1 MNHFEYILFNL
12 IVISGPVAFS
22 FDRHV
27 RFVRYWPAALCS
39 ALVLLAPFTIWD
51 SLVTGRHW
59 WFNPRYTSG
68 TFIGPLPAGE
78 WLFFI
83 TVPFAS
89 LFIWE
94 VLRFYRPAQHAAGNT
109 GAPWWIWLGL
119 LLAGLVWLLGKEYTG
134 LVILALTVTALA
146 DLTAGGRVLHRANA
160 LLYAEILTAL
170 MLLFN
175 GYLTARP
182 VVLYDAA
189 YQLDLR
195 IFTIPVE
202 DFFYG
207 SSLILGCTTVYEKIR
222 SVRG

>member
-1 MNHFEYILFNL
+1 LNNFEYILFNL
-12 IVISGPVAFS
+12 IVLSGPVAFS
-22 FDRHV
+22 FDDRV
-27 RFVRYWPAALCS
+27 RFVRQWPPAFCS
-39 ALVLLAPFTIWD
+39 ALVLLAPYGIWD

-94 VLRFYRPAQHAAGNT
+94 VLRFYRPAQHAVKDART
-109 GAPWWIWLGL
+109 PLWIWWGL
-119 LLAGLVWLLGKEYTG
+119 PLAGLIWLLGKEYTG

-160 LLYAEILTAL
+160 LLYAAILTML

-189 YQLDLR
+189 YQLDRR

-207 SSLILGCTTVYEKIR
+207 FSLILGCTTVYEKIR
-222 SVRG
+222 SAHG